1 MEQGQRRFRT
11 LVLPWVLAGLAVL
24 AAFLLRKVLMAL
36 VWQLAAGYA
45 LMALALPL
53 CRLLERRFSPTAA
66 ATLSFAVLTVLL
78 LGGLLLL
85 IPPLLQQL
93 RQVSDMLPAVVSWGQ
108 GLWSRIQARV
118 QEKGIDLTPVR
129 DGLFT
134 HLSQRAGA
142 LMSGAAQAAGHA
154 LQALSKL
161 FLAPLLAFYLLRD
174 RRRIAS
180 TLTLLLPVRHRAR
193 AVRAAREMRRETANF
208 LRGQLLLSAF
218 VGILTAIGLLLT
230 GTQGWL
236 VLGLLM
242 GVMELVPYIGP
253 VIAGIPAVLLALQ
266 GGMGRALW
274 ALGVLVA
281 VQQLEGGLLSPRLL
295 SGATRLHPLLVLLAI
310 SAGGMLGGAMGM
322 LLALPAVVSLRGAM
336 RGLRE

>member
-1 MEQGQRRFRT
+1 MEQGRRRFRA
-11 LVLPWVLAGLAVL
+11 LMLPWVLAGLAVL
-24 AAFLLRKVLMAL
+24 ATFLLRKVLMAL
-36 VWQLAAGYA
+36 VWQLVAGYA

-66 ATLSFAVLTVLL
+66 ATLSFAGLTVLL
-78 LGGLLLL
+78 LGGLLVL
-85 IPPLLQQL
+85 IPPLLRQL

-108 GLWSRIQARV
+108 GLWSSIQAFVR
-118 QEKGIDLTPVR
+118 EKGIDLTPVR

-134 HLSQRAGA
+134 HLSQRAGVI
-142 LMSGAAQAAGHA
+142 MSGAAQAAG
-154 LQALSKL
+154 QAVQAVSKL

-180 TLTLLLPVRHRAR
+180 SLTLLLPVRHRAR

-218 VGILTAIGLLLT
+218 VGSLTAIGLLLT

-266 GGMGRALW
+266 GGIGRALW

-322 LLALPAVVSLRGAM
+322 LLALPAVVSLRGAL

>member
-1 MEQGQRRFRT
+1 MEQGRRIGRAGM
-11 LVLPWVLAGLAVL
+11 LPWVAAALAALT
-24 AAFLLRKVLMAL
+24 AFLLRQVLAAL
-36 VWQLAAGYA
+36 LWQLLAGYA

-53 CRLLERRFSPTAA
+53 CRLLEKRFSPTAA
-66 ATLSFAVLTVLL
+66 ASLSFAGLTVLG
-78 LGGLLLL
+78 LGVLLLL
-85 IPPLLQQL
+85 IPPLIRQL
-93 RQVSDMLPAVVSWGQ
+93 RQVSDMFPAVVAWGQ
-108 GLWSRIQARV
+108 GVWSRVQALLR
-118 QEKGIDLTPVR
+118 EKGIDLAPVR
-129 DGLFT
+129 DGLFAQLT
-134 HLSQRAGA
+134 QRAGA
-142 LMSGAAQAAGHA
+142 VMSGAAQAAG
-154 LQALSKL
+154 QFVQSVSKL

-180 TLTLLLPVRHRAR
+180 SLTLLLPVRHRAR

-218 VGILTAIGLLLT
+218 VGVLTAVGLLLT

-266 GGMGRALW
+266 GGMARALW

-295 SGATRLHPLLVLLAI
+295 SGATRLHPVWVLLAI
-310 SAGGMLGGAMGM
+310 SAGGMLGGATGM
-322 LLALPAVVSLRGAM
+322 LLALPMVVSLRGAL

>member
-1 MEQGQRRFRT
+1 MEQERRIGRAGM
-11 LVLPWVLAGLAVL
+11 LPWVAAALAAL
-24 AAFLLRKVLMAL
+24 AAFLLRRVLAAL
-36 VWQLAAGYA
+36 LWQLLAGYT

-53 CRLLERRFSPTAA
+53 CRLLEKRFSATAA
-66 ATLSFAVLTVLL
+66 ASLSFAGLAVLG
-78 LGGLLLL
+78 LGVLLLL
-85 IPPLLQQL
+85 IPPLIRQL
-93 RQVSDMLPAVVSWGQ
+93 RQVSDMFPAVMAWGQ
-108 GLWSRIQARV
+108 GVWSRAQALLR
-118 QEKGIDLTPVR
+118 EKGIDLTPVR
-129 DGLFT
+129 DGLFAQLT
-134 HLSQRAGA
+134 QRAGA
-142 LMSGAAQAAGHA
+142 VMSGAAQAAG
-154 LQALSKL
+154 QAVQSVSKL

-180 TLTLLLPVRHRAR
+180 SLTLLLPVRHRAR

-218 VGILTAIGLLLT
+218 VGVLTAVGLLLT

-266 GGMGRALW
+266 GGMARALW

-295 SGATRLHPLLVLLAI
+295 SGATKLHPVWVLLAI

-322 LLALPAVVSLRGAM
+322 LLALPVVVSLRGAL

>member
-24 AAFLLRKVLMAL
+24 AAILLRKVLMAL

-66 ATLSFAVLTVLL
+66 ATLSFAGLTVLL

-85 IPPLLQQL
+85 IPPLLRQL

-118 QEKGIDLTPVR
+118 QEKGINLTPVR

-134 HLSQRAGA
+134 HFSQRAGGI
-142 LMSGAAQAAGHA
+142 MSGAAQAAGHA
-154 LQALSKL
+154 LQAVSKL

-218 VGILTAIGLLLT
+218 VGILTAVGLLLT

-274 ALGVLVA
+274 VLGVLVA

-310 SAGGMLGGAMGM
+310 STGGMLGGAMGM
-322 LLALPAVVSLRGAM
+322 LLALPAVVSLRGAL